1 MKKAQTTKAPP
12 KKAATNK
19 STPIHRAKLA
29 QINEE
34 NNAERDEILE
44 KREALRHEFP
54 AKYSPEV
61 GVFKDDKFEVMFKL
75 THSQAENL
83 ARLLKENNL

>member
-1 MKKAQTTKAPP
+1 MKKANTSKGHA
-12 KKAATNK
+12 KKAATNEPA
-19 STPIHRAKLA
+19 PIRRAKLG
-29 QINEE
+29 QIDEQ

-54 AKYSPEV
+54 VEYSPEV

-83 ARLLKENNL
+83 ARLLKEQDL

>member
-1 MKKAQTTKAPP
+1 VKKVSKSKAHA
-12 KKAATNK
+12 KKAATK
-19 STPIHRAKLA
+19 KPTEIHRAKLG

-44 KREALRHEFP
+44 KRKALRREFP

-61 GVFKDDKFEVMFKL
+61 GVFRDDKFEVMFRL
-75 THSQAENL
+75 THSQAESL
-83 ARLLKENNL
+83 ARLLKENSL